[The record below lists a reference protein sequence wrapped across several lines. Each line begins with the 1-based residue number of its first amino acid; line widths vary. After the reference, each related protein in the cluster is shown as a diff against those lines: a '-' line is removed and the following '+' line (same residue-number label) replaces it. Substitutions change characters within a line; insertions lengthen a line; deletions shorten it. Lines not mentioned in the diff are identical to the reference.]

1 MSSNE
6 CMKLFC
12 ERNVWKTNRKWQFGV
27 VRTSFPFVLT
37 EQINL
42 VAFSFSRVH
51 KIPEPNLIISKN
63 KIIYKRSTLEMLHA
77 CMVYSVLYLL
87 VVNDLS
93 FVEVFNSSLQNKS
106 DHIYI
111 YDFQDSTLSHYS
123 TVTIQK
129 CITWHVLLYRR
140 KRELHASV
148 SYILYLSM

>member
-1 MSSNE
+1 MSANE

-42 VAFSFSRVH
+42 VDFSFSRVH
-51 KIPEPNLIISKN
+51 KILEPNLIISKN
-63 KIIYKRSTLEMLHA
+63 KIIYKRSTLQQMLHA
-77 CMVYSVLYLL
+77 CMIYSVLYLL

-93 FVEVFNSSLQNKS
+93 FVEVFNSSFQNKS

-111 YDFQDSTLSHYS
+111 YIWLSRFNVVTLLH
-123 TVTIQK
+123 VNHPK
-129 CITWHVLLYRR
+129 C
-140 KRELHASV
+140 
-148 SYILYLSM
+148 